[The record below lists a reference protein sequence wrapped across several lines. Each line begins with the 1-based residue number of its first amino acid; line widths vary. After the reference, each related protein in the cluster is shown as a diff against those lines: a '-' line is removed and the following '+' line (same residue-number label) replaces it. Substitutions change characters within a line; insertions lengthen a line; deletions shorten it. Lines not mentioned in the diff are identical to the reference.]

1 MDKGKVAVI
10 TGGDSGIGKATA
22 KLLTDEGAKVTIY
35 ASSLLLDQFVIK
47 GCKSCARTQIAS
59 VFSGFN
65 LLQDLK

>member
-35 ASSLLLDQFVIK
+35 ATFLLLYQFVIRNK
-47 GCKSCARTQIAS
+47 G
-59 VFSGFN
+59 V
-65 LLQDLK
+65 